1 MIDLLLAI
9 FVVLGSYLSAR
20 RLILAPQNRAIVAR
34 PMKHVKLIG
43 GRVSDFHATQ
53 VESSGIGAV
62 AVDEINGVLRHRSTL
77 GQETLLDLALI
88 TAVTRKI
95 RYHDSGMALI
105 VQYRVRRDTVPEEI
119 VIPFE
124 SRQIRDYWAMLL
136 GADAAGNQRT
146 HPHPFVPAA
155 T

>member
-1 MIDLLLAI
+1 MISLLLAI
-9 FVVLGSYLSAR
+9 FVVLGCYLAAR
-20 RLILAPQNRAIVAR
+20 HLVLAPQNRALVAR

-53 VESSGIGAV
+53 VEPSGIGAV

-77 GQETLLDLALI
+77 GQETLLDVALI

-95 RYHDSGMALI
+95 RYRNDGMTLI
-105 VQYRVRRDTVPEEI
+105 VHYRVRPDTVPEEI

-136 GADAAGNQRT
+136 GADAAGNQRIR
-146 HPHPFVPAA
+146 PHPLLPAVA
-155 T
+155 